1 MRAPLCVPEMVR
13 VAKRVHAAV
22 TADPSLAADNVRL
35 TSLIRDE
42 LVIVSKLF
50 KIPSCLRD
58 ES

>member
-1 MRAPLCVPEMVR
+1 MVR